1 MTPSPDAA
9 LPRPVACLL
18 VLALA
23 AGSAACG
30 SRAAGP
36 ADPAGAGAPAP
47 AADEEQRVP
56 PSAAA
61 ALNGTLWMQH
71 GAGYV
76 ATTLQTYALAERA
89 LRRALEDSS
98 HTAALEQA
106 GREVADLPPA
116 VILDVDETV
125 LDNSPYNAR
134 RILAGA
140 GYTPESFAAWT
151 REAAAEPVPGALA
164 FTRTADSLGVAVFY
178 VTNRDHGW
186 EEATARN
193 LRRLGFPLDSTSDH
207 LLTEGER
214 EGWGSDKTSRRAW
227 VARDHRI
234 LIQLG
239 DDLNDFVDARGST
252 AAYRRALEA
261 HRDRFGESWFMLP
274 NPTYGSWEGAVTG
287 FGSGLAP
294 EEILRRKLRSLDTA
308 EAAGDG
314 QDR

>member
-1 MTPSPDAA
+1 MKPAFA
-9 LPRPVACLL
+9 LPVPRPTGWLL

-23 AGSAACG
+23 AGSVSCS

-36 ADPAGAGAPAP
+36 DAAEEARAP
-47 AADEEQRVP
+47 AAGERQIT
-56 PSAAA
+56 PSSAA

-76 ATTLQTYALAERA
+76 AASVQTYALAREA
-89 LRRALEDSS
+89 MRRALEDSS
-98 HTAALEQA
+98 HTAALEQE
-106 GREVADLPPA
+106 GRDVSGLAPA

-125 LDNSPYNAR
+125 LDNAPYNAR
-134 RILAGA
+134 RILAGSA
-140 GYTPESFAAWT
+140 YTPESFAAWT

-164 FTRTADSLGVAVFY
+164 FTRAADSLGVAVFY

-186 EEATARN
+186 EEPTARN
-193 LRRLGFPLDSTSDH
+193 LRRWGFPLDTTTDH

-227 VARDHRI
+227 VARDHRVLI
-234 LIQLG
+234 LVG
-239 DDLNDFVDARGST
+239 DDLNDFVHARGST
-252 AAYRRALEA
+252 DTYRRALDA
-261 HRDRFGESWFMLP
+261 HRGRFGDSWFMLP

-294 EEILRRKLRSLDTA
+294 EELLRRKLRSLDTA
-308 EAAGDG
+308 EDAGDG
-314 QDR
+314 GDS

>member
-1 MTPSPDAA
+1 MMPSLDAV
-9 LPRPVACLL
+9 LPRPIACFL

-30 SRAAGP
+30 TRAAGP
-36 ADPAGAGAPAP
+36 GDPAEAGAPAAP
-47 AADEEQRVP
+47 ADEGQQVP
-56 PSAAA
+56 ASAAA

-76 ATTLQTYALAERA
+76 ATSLQTYALAEQA

-98 HTAALEQA
+98 RTAALEQED
-106 GREVADLPPA
+106 RDVAELPPA

-140 GYTPESFAAWT
+140 GFTPESFAAWT

-193 LRRLGFPLDSTSDH
+193 LRRLGFPLDTTSDH

-214 EGWGSDKTSRRAW
+214 EGWGSDKTSRRAR
-227 VARDHRI
+227 VARDHRV

-252 AAYRRALEA
+252 ATYRRALEA
-261 HRDRFGESWFMLP
+261 HRHRFGESWFMLP
-274 NPTYGSWEGAVTG
+274 NPAYGSWEGAVTG
-287 FGSGLAP
+287 FGSGLSP
-294 EEILRRKLRSLDTA
+294 EETVRRKLRSLDTA
-308 EAAGDG
+308 EEADGGAG
-314 QDR
+314 R